1 LGVNLQSLPNIL
13 TIGRIL
19 AVPLVVALFFWTSNP
34 WADPLAAF
42 VFIAAAITDSLD
54 GYIARRLGITTPLGE
69 FLDPVA
75 DKLMVATALVL
86 LVWKDPHWIIALCA
100 MIIVGRE
107 ITVSALREWMAQLG
121 SRAKVKV
128 SSLGK
133 WKTIVQM
140 TGLSLMMYRND
151 LLGLPIYTLGK
162 VLLVVASVLT
172 LWSMVAYLR
181 AAWPELRSDPLPTGA
196 TPPTVDNRNVSQG

>member
-1 LGVNLQSLPNIL
+1 MGANLQSLPNIL

-54 GYIARRLGITTPLGE
+54 GYIARKLGITTPLGE

-86 LVWKDPHWIIALCA
+86 LVWKDPHWVIALCA

-162 VLLVVASVLT
+162 ALLVVASVLT

>member
-1 LGVNLQSLPNIL
+1 MGANLQSLPNIL

-54 GYIARRLGITTPLGE
+54 GYIARKLGITTPLGE

-86 LVWKDPHWIIALCA
+86 LVWKDPHWVIALCA